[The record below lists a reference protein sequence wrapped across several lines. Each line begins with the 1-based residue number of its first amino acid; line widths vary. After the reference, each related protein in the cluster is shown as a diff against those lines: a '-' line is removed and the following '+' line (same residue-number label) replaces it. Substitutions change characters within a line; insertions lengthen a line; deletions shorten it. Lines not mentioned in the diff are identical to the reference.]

1 MCVLASVV
9 PCLHQSLPKMGT
21 AMSNQVGHLL
31 FVLDFSRLDSP
42 KLTCVG
48 LTPRSALLLA
58 QNCLCK
64 PLLPSMTNFLWEF
77 ILQRFKFMVLLI
89 SWLLGTID
97 IICLLDL
104 VLQTS
109 WFYHEKIMKSW
120 FFSLADVCRWWHLN
134 FADFNRYFLDFYNF
148 WFSGPLLILSWCQC
162 LQHWLDLLKD
172 QIQPWLHLSST
183 TQQLKIKSESATGHP
198 T

>member
-1 MCVLASVV
+1 MCVFASVV

-42 KLTCVG
+42 KLACVG

-89 SWLLGTID
+89 SCLLGTID

-104 VLQTS
+104 VLQTT

-134 FADFNRYFLDFYNF
+134 FADFNRYFLLMSMFAT
-148 WFSGPLLILSWCQC
+148 LIRSLEGSNTTMTTFE
-162 LQHWLDLLKD
+162 LYD
-172 QIQPWLHLSST
+172 ST
-183 TQQLKIKSESATGHP
+183 TQDQIRVCHWSSNIKFTVILLHSLSFN
-198 T
+198 

>member
-1 MCVLASVV
+1 MCMFASVV

-42 KLTCVG
+42 KLTYVG
-48 LTPRSALLLA
+48 LAPRSALLLA
-58 QNCLCK
+58 HNCLCK
-64 PLLPSMTNFLWEF
+64 PSLPSMTNFLWEF

-89 SWLLGTID
+89 SCLLGTID

-109 WFYHEKIMKSW
+109 WFYHEKIMKSR

-134 FADFNRYFLDFYNF
+134 FANFNRYFLDFYSF
-148 WFSGPLLILSWCQC
+148 WFPGPLF
-162 LQHWLDLLKD
+162 LDVNVCNID
-172 QIQPWLHLSST
+172 
-183 TQQLKIKSESATGHP
+183 
-198 T
+198 